1 MPSETSL
8 YESYA
13 QDCVRAAG
21 RMKDPKYR
29 ELLLQLADEW
39 MQAAAR
45 QASTEPK
52 S

>member
-1 MPSETSL
+1 
-8 YESYA
+8 
-13 QDCVRAAG
+13 
-21 RMKDPKYR
+21 MKDPKYR

-45 QASTEPK
+45 QALTEPK